1 MMTSV
6 PLYSSAVRIFSLL
19 ALGVA
24 ILNSLVF
31 FSPEFMAIL
40 DVSLFVRGW
49 MVATNVLSGLMV
61 VGIAFMAADA
71 GLSAGPADPAARRRL
86 ERLTEWLPAAAVI
99 GACIFLV
106 TPTIGRLAG
115 ESGLADNPATLRQ
128 VVGLLT
134 LLGWALFG
142 WAAVLRWLRQ
152 GPAWSLL
159 ILTRGMEALALAALA
174 LDLSTAFGGDLSTFG
189 SAGWAV
195 TQAIEAVTQALAV
208 VVCVEVVAQPDPT
221 RLNGWLG
228 QLVRWLTLLAW
239 LAFAFQAGYQVAA
252 ILQSPI
258 DSWIGY
264 MAPLTAGVTWLLQL
278 SERMLLTSTIWA
290 RELRVTGG

>member
-6 PLYSSAVRIFSLL
+6 PLYSSAVRVFALL
-19 ALGVA
+19 ALAMA
-24 ILNSLVF
+24 ILNSLVV

-40 DVSLFVRGW
+40 NASLFARGW
-49 MVATNVLSGLMV
+49 LAATNVLSGLMV
-61 VGIAFMAADA
+61 VGIAFMAAEA
-71 GLSAGPADPAARRRL
+71 GMSAGPADPAARRRL

-99 GACIFLV
+99 VACIYVV

-128 VVGLLT
+128 VIGLLT

-152 GPAWSLL
+152 GPAWSLRL
-159 ILTRGMEALALAALA
+159 LTRIMEALALTALV
-174 LDLSTAFGGDLSTFG
+174 LDLSTAFAGDLTTLFG
-189 SAGWAV
+189 AGWV
-195 TQAIEAVTQALAV
+195 IGQAIEAVAQALAV
-208 VVCVEVVAQPDPT
+208 VVCVEVVAEPEPG
-221 RLNGWLG
+221 RLNGWFG
-228 QLVRWLTLLAW
+228 QVVRWLTVLAW
-239 LAFAFQAGYQVAA
+239 TSFALQAGFQVVAL
-252 ILQSPI
+252 IQSPI
-258 DSWIGY
+258 DSWFAFL
-264 MAPLTAGVTWLLQL
+264 APLTAGAMWLLQL